1 MAMRNEDNIAMLLP
15 VHVTPVDL
23 TDFGDKVVNAV
34 GDLLRG
40 PAKHSQRRRP
50 L

>member
-1 MAMRNEDNIAMLLP
+1 MSNENNIAMLLP

-23 TDFGDKVVNAV
+23 TYLRNEVVNAV

-40 PAKHSQRRRP
+40 PAKHYQRRRP
-50 L
+50 